1 MRKNQTRPKRAQT
14 VKGKKIIRHT
24 QPAVKIDGGLNLELD
39 SWLSTENAAVL
50 GFHSKSDF
58 VTEAVREFMQRVRGP
73 RFTDLLENNTGD
85 YTLIDTY
92 LNLPEKYITV
102 TVDKQHKLLNCKY
115 CKVEYCD
122 HILYMWVSS
131 ASSQRLASLGFT
143 CDISTKK
150 FHHPI

>member
-1 MRKNQTRPKRAQT
+1 MKKKKVSPRAKT
-14 VKGKKIIRHT
+14 IKGKPIIRHT
-24 QPAVKIDGGLNLELD
+24 QPSVKIDGGLNLELD

-50 GFHSKSDF
+50 GFHSKSGL

-73 RFTDLLENNTGD
+73 RFTDLLENNDGD

-92 LNLPEKYITV
+92 LNVPEKYVLV
-102 TVDKQHKLLNCKY
+102 TVDKQHKSLHCNY
-115 CKVEYCD
+115 CSINYCD

-131 ASSQRLASLGFT
+131 ACSLRLSSLGFSCEIT
-143 CDISTKK
+143 NKK